1 MATLKE
7 IRTRVSAVKSI
18 QKITKAMKMVAAAK
32 LKKAQDKILSTRPY
46 AAKLNELFLNVIST
60 INFKSYT
67 NILVSEREIK
77 SQLVVTITSDRGMC
91 GSFNTNLLKYASNF
105 IKQSDLDTKLIT
117 IGRKS
122 TDYFKK
128 RNYDIISSYNYLLND
143 LTIDISNKIVEFIV
157 SGYIKEEYDK
167 VVLIFNEFKSVV
179 KQNIVKYNFL
189 PFKFDAESKEK
200 SGNNYTQTDFI
211 CEPDPKEL
219 INYLIPRQLNI
230 QFLKA
235 LHESNA
241 AEQGARMTSMETAT
255 NNAADL
261 IRELGIIYNKARQA
275 SITTE
280 LLEIVAGAEAL
291 QKG

>member
-1 MATLKE
+1 
-7 IRTRVSAVKSI
+7 
-18 QKITKAMKMVAAAK
+18 
-32 LKKAQDKILSTRPY
+32 
-46 AAKLNELFLNVIST
+46 
-60 INFKSYT
+60 
-67 NILVSEREIK
+67 
-77 SQLVVTITSDRGMC
+77 
-91 GSFNTNLLKYASNF
+91 
-105 IKQSDLDTKLIT
+105 
-117 IGRKS
+117 
-122 TDYFKK
+122 
-128 RNYDIISSYNYLLND
+128 
-143 LTIDISNKIVEFIV
+143 IV